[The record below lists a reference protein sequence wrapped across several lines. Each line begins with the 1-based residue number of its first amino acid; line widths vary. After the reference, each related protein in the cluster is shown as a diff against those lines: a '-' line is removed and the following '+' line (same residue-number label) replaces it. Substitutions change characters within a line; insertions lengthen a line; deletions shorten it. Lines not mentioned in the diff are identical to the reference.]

1 MSSKSTKKTTVVSNV
16 DAVDRI
22 VDGWRRQLKGF
33 DDLPLRVFGRMNRVS
48 RLLELNLKTF
58 FESHGISI
66 SDYDLLAALYRRGTP
81 YRAKPSE
88 IAKTSL
94 LTSAGVTLR
103 VDRLV
108 EAKYVERFHD
118 KLDRRIVQVGL
129 TNQGLKLI
137 KSLAVVHTKRERRM
151 LEILSSDERQILE
164 SAFRKLE
171 NYLLIPDWPD

>member
-1 MSSKSTKKTTVVSNV
+1 M
-16 DAVDRI
+16 
-22 VDGWRRQLKGF
+22 
-33 DDLPLRVFGRMNRVS
+33 
-48 RLLELNLKTF
+48 
-58 FESHGISI
+58 
-66 SDYDLLAALYRRGTP
+66 
-81 YRAKPSE
+81 
-88 IAKTSL
+88 
-94 LTSAGVTLR
+94 TSAGVTLR

>member
-1 MSSKSTKKTTVVSNV
+1 MTVVPNG

-22 VDGWRRQLKGF
+22 IDGWRRQFKSF

-48 RLLELNLKTF
+48 RLLELNLKNF
-58 FESHGISI
+58 FEFHGITI
-66 SDYDLLAALYRRGTP
+66 SDYDLLAALYRRGEP
-81 YRAKPSE
+81 YKAKPSE

-108 EAKYVERFHD
+108 EAKFVKRFHD
-118 KLDRRIVQVGL
+118 NLDRRIVQVGL
-129 TNQGLKLI
+129 TDEGLKLI
-137 KSLAVVHTKRERRM
+137 RSLAVVHTKRERKM
-151 LEILSSDERQILE
+151 LEILSSDEKLILE

-171 NYLLIPDWPD
+171 NYLLTPGWPD